1 MHNGFEQLPD
11 YVYLASPFQI
21 SQRLLSE
28 IHEQLRFGD
37 KNVEIL
43 DGPQVIE
50 LIKKYKPLLLEN
62 LLSISDK
69 LQLHDVQQLNNLEL
83 IAALNQKYSIDE
95 LNCYSDLAFFMGTID
110 SNILLDS
117 TFSIKKEKIILS
129 KGSWDLLNK
138 EVFRSL
144 EKILG
149 YYPLT

>member
-1 MHNGFEQLPD
+1 M
-11 YVYLASPFQI
+11 ASPFQI

-110 SNILLDS
+110 SN
-117 TFSIKKEKIILS
+117 
-129 KGSWDLLNK
+129 
-138 EVFRSL
+138 
-144 EKILG
+144 
-149 YYPLT
+149 